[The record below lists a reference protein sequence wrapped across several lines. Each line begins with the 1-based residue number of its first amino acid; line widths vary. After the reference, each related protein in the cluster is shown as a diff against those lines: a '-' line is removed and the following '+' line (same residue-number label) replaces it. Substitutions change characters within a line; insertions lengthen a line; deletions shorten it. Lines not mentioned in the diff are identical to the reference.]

1 MVLKITVDC
10 DECNDSYTFCT
21 YDYPDDVGDTIP
33 CPKCGKDADVIEKVL
48 VTNWE
53 EMKTNATKKER
64 RNNNI
69 TTKRTSRSKK
79 TDA

>member
-33 CPKCGKDADVIEKVL
+33 CPKCGKDADIREKVL
-48 VTNWE
+48 VPKWE
-53 EMKTNATKKER
+53 EMKTDATKEER
-64 RNNNI
+64 DRNG
-69 TTKRTSRSKK
+69 TKRRTSRSKK